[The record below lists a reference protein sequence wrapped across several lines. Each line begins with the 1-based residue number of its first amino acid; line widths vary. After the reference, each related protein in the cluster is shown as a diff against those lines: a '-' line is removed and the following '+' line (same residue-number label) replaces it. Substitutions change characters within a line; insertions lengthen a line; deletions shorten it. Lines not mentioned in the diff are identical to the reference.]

1 MKNYSNIPPKSKS
14 QTKKGGNMKNK
25 SNIPP
30 NSKKRTKKIIKDHKK
45 EQDLKGDFYALRPRR
60 KMKNH
65 KIKFNPKKFDF
76 KGKGISLDAYPDLK
90 PGMQMDQVIVLLS
103 NSSPG
108 AFVILTMFLRSIPM
122 SCKLVLY
129 LYEIKFLGQ
138 EIERTGVSSSA
149 PPSKGARETSLASSG
164 EISMC
169 SSTTLKGSTTP
180 KTSATPGVVH
190 NSNISLATSLGI
202 RTEVLLLQFLQT
214 RLAVTPLALFST
226 IKLLPE

>member
-1 MKNYSNIPPKSKS
+1 MKNYSNIPPNSKS
-14 QTKKGGNMKNK
+14 QTKKGGNINDISNIPPKSKMQTNKGGNMKNK

-65 KIKFNPKKFDF
+65 KIKFNQKKFDF
-76 KGKGISLDAYPDLK
+76 KGKAISLDAYPDLK
-90 PGMQMDQVIVLLS
+90 PGMQMDQIIVLLS

-108 AFVILTMFLRSIPM
+108 TFVILTMFLRSIPM

-138 EIERTGVSSSA
+138 EIENFWEFFCNKNFLIMNLVLTSFFNRKL
-149 PPSKGARETSLASSG
+149 SKE
-164 EISMC
+164 EIDKI
-169 SSTTLKGSTTP
+169 LEEYYNFYEE
-180 KTSATPGVVH
+180 
-190 NSNISLATSLGI
+190 NS
-202 RTEVLLLQFLQT
+202 RY
-214 RLAVTPLALFST
+214 FSNMEEYSENSE
-226 IKLLPE
+226 IEEKLVI

>member
-30 NSKKRTKKIIKDHKK
+30 NSKKRTKKINKDHNK

-60 KMKNH
+60 NMKKNH
-65 KIKFNPKKFDF
+65 KIKFNPKKYGG
-76 KGKGISLDAYPDLK
+76 KGKCISLDAYPELK
-90 PGMQMDQVIVLLS
+90 PGMQMDQIIVLLS

-108 AFVILTMFLRSIPM
+108 AFVILTMFLKSIPM

-138 EIERTGVSSSA
+138 EIEGFGNFIA
-149 PPSKGARETSLASSG
+149 IK
-164 EISMC
+164 I
-169 SSTTLKGSTTP
+169 
-180 KTSATPGVVH
+180 
-190 NSNISLATSLGI
+190 
-202 RTEVLLLQFLQT
+202 LLL
-214 RLAVTPLALFST
+214 
-226 IKLLPE
+226 